1 MKAIQ
6 AKVVF
11 VLFFITFSFNNFAQ
25 EVETK
30 QVSKLKAVSNHHP
43 NITYAPEHILE
54 TGDILYSIQ
63 TGLDELLGITL
74 VGNQIIVSSGGASS
88 TESNDNIF
96 AVFDFDGNLLNTY
109 SQGSTTG
116 YGFRDLAY
124 DGTFILGS
132 EDNTIKQ
139 INPTTFQ
146 ISGSITNDQNS
157 PHRGLAFDSDENDI
171 WSTNG
176 STGPILRMDGQT
188 GQTELLFGSPSTYYK
203 PYGIALDRFTNSENP
218 YLWFAEPWS
227 SGSFRLSMMDCADGL
242 IYYTID
248 LHDALGNPAN
258 CLSGGLDI
266 INNHPDYPD
275 QPIALVVEQN
285 ENTIHFVDIS
295 GFELPDAIRLSDAGG
310 FGGWVNGGLI
320 ANNAAFVFR
329 GNNLNI
335 LDLDN
340 NKNKLSSIT
349 FNSEPDGAVKAGDY
363 LYINYDQQDE
373 TYKKRI
379 EFVDISNLNNPLTA
393 GSFQTSKIME
403 RGVER
408 IVSVGSKIFILTKES
423 VNFGINEKVLMY
435 DISNPISFVYL
446 NELTDDIEDIA
457 VSGNLLFVLL
467 VNGNMK
473 IYDISN
479 GNFNEKGNV
488 AVTNGEKIV
497 ASGNYVYAAC
507 TSLSGLKVIDITNP
521 ELPVVVSIF
530 GNTTHSFY
538 DDILI
543 SNSTV
548 FLKKTDLEVVAIN
561 VSNPNAPT
569 SIVDFNPDG
578 IGNFKYAG
586 FYSNTIYLIDS
597 GKLFDVDISSPS
609 SPLITTEINEPAMV
623 RGNASIGTTL
633 YTLGDNKLWVYDVD
647 EDGVPVIN
655 SSIDIANGNKIF
667 TDGTYLF
674 ICDWQNSLYIY
685 NTALQLLSTY
695 NAGNPII
702 DLSAKNNLLCLVL
715 NNTTTIK
722 LLDYSNP
729 NSPNELSSYDLP
741 YNGKAADLSND
752 GNSLYAA
759 SNKTTIGGN
768 IQGYFQIINISNS
781 NAPILESSQQITGGN
796 TIYNLHIQNN
806 TLFIGGSDRNGWFP
820 LEAWDITDASNP
832 NQIGRLRI
840 DFPGP
845 ISDMIYDQSYLYC
858 TIPDPGQVI
867 VYRWDSVAREFFP
880 GPFINSPEPLEITLM
895 DFETT
900 PGYSKLYSKITGD
913 GDQTYNYAVVNNGT
927 TFQQYSE
934 GSKGNRVVKVIKV
947 PKQVNPA
954 LANLMMVVNPASAAD
969 NGCTTTPAPGGPY
982 TYIKNS
988 TVAISAIDN
997 PDDGW
1002 LFKEWTGASGDA
1014 NTTVLMSD
1022 DKVVIANF
1030 AEVKLTVSGSE
1041 MEEAICPDDAKNDKQ
1056 KILPINLC
1064 ASDADGW
1071 AVQSIKFKSSG
1082 TGNELDCTL
1091 EVYKG
1096 SELIG
1101 TGNYNADNG
1110 ECLVT
1115 FTPNVIVPLN
1125 ECVTVDLYYK
1135 FTFDDPNYV
1144 VDTTYTFLVETKN
1157 VNAAP
1162 LVFPSGL
1169 IEGKARRRGAYTIAR
1184 IYNDWGIGFSKIQ
1197 DAVNSEYTPQNGTC
1211 YLCEGTY
1218 TENVIFNEDTQN
1230 GVTVTSANGRENTIL
1245 KTTNESLEIFKV
1257 IDIND
1262 IKIKNLTFM
1271 GPGQFGVNNY
1281 RTSSGEITGNKFK
1294 DLENG
1299 VVLGDGAKYVKVH
1312 SNEFNSLNTSIA
1324 LVNSEYS
1331 DISYNTITNS
1341 KSDGESNHTISLFK
1355 SNLNVFFENS
1365 LSAPEGKIT
1374 INSWYGQSNQFV
1386 SNDFTMEEGKTHYPL
1401 LSLKQTNLNIVNKN
1415 KGLDV
1420 YLESSNDNKISYNE
1434 LLRLKI
1440 KKSNDNSIES
1450 NNITGKNKINGDGIY
1465 LNESEKNTID
1475 GNTIKENKDNGVYLT
1490 FLSKKNTLKNNNI
1503 YNNKKNGIS
1512 ISGSYDNNIFKEKI
1526 YNNEENGINFY
1537 GGSADIYKSKI
1548 YNNDQNG
1555 IYVFDA
1561 GGIAII
1567 ENKIIGHNKSYA
1579 VGTATSKGSGVYLS
1593 SASNC
1598 FINRNIFKENCTGIN
1613 SNNSRNLNISG
1624 NEVDDNFC
1632 LFTGIHLDNTD
1643 AEIIG
1648 NNILNNNGNGVYFT
1662 NNSYG
1667 NVHSNNISGNTEKGV
1682 SNDDPNVEVDV
1693 SGNWWGNE
1701 NGPTEDDISGNLD
1714 VSSWLSSPASL
1725 VSQILVDTLFSAAG
1739 INDSVTAHIRDL
1751 SYSNSSLMV
1760 KIAEDKNW
1768 ISEATEFP
1776 IQLHDSTGYLLSIP
1790 FNVPADN
1797 ASAEFNKIVIEVS
1810 SDSDSTKYLKDS
1822 VYVGSYIPI
1831 TNQFR
1836 ILPDSTTITVNDTIN
1851 FFVEAEDQF
1860 GNEINLTP
1868 TWSASEGNIN
1878 SEGAFF
1884 SSLPTESL
1892 ITAIDSV
1899 SGLHAITTILVTEE
1913 QSQLAGI
1920 FIVPD
1925 SVTIHVNETFLFE
1938 AHGFNEHGFPH
1949 FVEVNWRCDCGSIN
1963 EVGLYTA
1970 DSTSRFCTVMAEDT
1984 TNGIIGFAHVVVEGL
1999 VSVEQDVMP
2008 TEYKLSRNYPN
2019 PFNPTTTINYQLPE
2033 FSKVQLIIYDVLG
2046 REIKKLVNAKQPAGK
2061 YQITFDASKLSSGI
2075 YFYKLISNSFVQTNK
2090 MIYLK

>member
-11 VLFFITFSFNNFAQ
+11 VLFFITFSVNNFAQ

-30 QVSKLKAVSNHHP
+30 QVSKLKSVSNHHP
-43 NITYAPEHILE
+43 TITYAPEHILE

-63 TGLDELLGITL
+63 TGLDELLGITV

-340 NKNKLSSIT
+340 NKNKISSLA

-373 TYKKRI
+373 TYKKQI
-379 EFVDISNLNNPLTA
+379 EFVDVSNLNNPLSA

-408 IVSVGSKIFILTKES
+408 IVSVGSKLFILTKES

-467 VNGNMK
+467 VSGNMK

-543 SNSTV
+543 SNSIV
-548 FLKKTDLEVVAIN
+548 FLKTTDLEVVAIN

-597 GKLFDVDISSPS
+597 GKLYDVDISLPS

-741 YNGKAADLSND
+741 YNGKAVDLSND
-752 GNSLYAA
+752 GNSIYAA

-768 IQGYFQIINISNS
+768 IQGYFQIINISNP

-845 ISDMIYDQSYLYC
+845 ISDMIYDKSYLYC

-867 VYRWDSVAREFFP
+867 VYRWDSAAREFFP
-880 GPFINSPEPLEITLM
+880 GPFINSPEPFEITLM

-900 PGYSKLYSKITGD
+900 PGYSKLYSKIRGD

-927 TFQQYSE
+927 KFQQYSE
-934 GSKGNRVVKVIKV
+934 GSKGNKVVKVIKV

-954 LANLMMVVNPASAAD
+954 LANLMMAVNPASAAD
-969 NGCTTTPAPGGPY
+969 NGCTTNPAPGGPY

-1071 AVQSIKFKSSG
+1071 AVQGIRFKGWG
-1082 TGNELDCTL
+1082 TGQETDCFI
-1091 EVYKG
+1091 EVYNG
-1096 SELIG
+1096 ENLVG
-1101 TGNYNADNG
+1101 AGNYLVDDG
-1110 ECLVT
+1110 ENNVS
-1115 FTPNVIVPLN
+1115 FSPPVIVPQN
-1125 ECVTVDLYYK
+1125 ECVNLTVYYN
-1135 FTFDDPNYV
+1135 FVYTDPDYAK
-1144 VDTTYTFLVETKN
+1144 DTTYTFFVETKN
-1157 VNAAP
+1157 VNATP
-1162 LVFPSGL
+1162 LSFPSGL
-1169 IEGKARRRGAYTIAR
+1169 IEGKARRNGAFTIAR
-1184 IYNDWGIGFSKIQ
+1184 IFNDWDIGFSKIQ
-1197 DAVNSEYTPQNGTC
+1197 DAVNSEYTQDNGTC
-1211 YLCEGTY
+1211 YLCDGTY
-1218 TENVIFNEDTQN
+1218 TENVVFNQDSKQ
-1230 GVTVTSANGRENTIL
+1230 VTVTSVNGKENTIL
-1245 KTTNESLEIFKV
+1245 KTADESLEIFKI
-1257 IDIND
+1257 IDINNV
-1262 IKIKNLTFM
+1262 KVKNLSFH
-1271 GPGQFGVNNY
+1271 GPGRFAVNIY
-1281 RTSSGEITGNKFK
+1281 RSSSNEVSNNIFK
-1294 DLENG
+1294 DIENG
-1299 VVLGDGAKYVKVH
+1299 VVFGEGAEYSKA
-1312 SNEFNSLNTSIA
+1312 EFNFFESLISPVGIVKANNNEVNENQFKNTLKGSDWDDAISIYA
-1324 LVNSEYS
+1324 SNS
-1331 DISYNTITNS
+1331 NTIYKN
-1341 KSDGESNHTISLFK
+1341 EL
-1355 SNLNVFFENS
+1355 
-1365 LSAPEGKIT
+1365 LSPEGTFLIDIGKGEGNRIF
-1374 INSWYGQSNQFV
+1374 N
-1386 SNDFTMEEGKTHYPL
+1386 NDFTLDDGRSDYPIIKMKETK
-1401 LSLKQTNLNIVNKN
+1401 SNNIAGN
-1415 KGLDV
+1415 KGFV
-1420 YLESSNDNKISYNE
+1420 VELEESNSNTISNNE
-1434 LLRLKI
+1434 LLRLYMYE
-1440 KKSNDNSIES
+1440 SDDNQIEK
-1450 NNITGKNKINGDGIY
+1450 NTITGKNKIKSDGIKLSHSERNTIEQNTIFENNDDGIY
-1465 LNESEKNTID
+1465 FSFYCYD
-1475 GNTIKENKDNGVYLT
+1475 
-1490 FLSKKNTLKNNNI
+1490 NTLKHNIIRSNNGNGIHTQSSHSTTIYNERI
-1503 YNNKKNGIS
+1503 YNNKGHGIHISNGS
-1512 ISGSYDNNIFKEKI
+1512 P
-1526 YNNEENGINFY
+1526 
-1537 GGSADIYKSKI
+1537 DIYGCKI

-1555 IYVFDA
+1555 VYFSEA
-1561 GGIAII
+1561 SGITLF
-1567 ENKIIGHNKSYA
+1567 ENTIKGHNKSYEESNSTRKG
-1579 VGTATSKGSGVYLS
+1579 VGIYLFQVRSGY
-1593 SASNC
+1593 
-1598 FINRNIFKENCTGIN
+1598 INRNVIKNNCTGIY
-1613 SNNSRNLNISG
+1613 SLSSGDLNISG
-1624 NEVDDNFC
+1624 NEVDDSFC
-1632 LFTGIHLDNTD
+1632 LFTGIHLNSSEADIT
-1643 AEIIG
+1643 G
-1648 NNILNNNGNGVYFT
+1648 NNILNNNGNGIYFT
-1662 NNSYG
+1662 NNSVG
-1667 NVHSNNISGNTEKGV
+1667 NVHSNNIHGNSAKGLT
-1682 SNDDPNVEVDV
+1682 NDDQDNLIDA

-1790 FNVPADN
+1790 FNVPVDA
-1797 ASAEFNKIVIEVS
+1797 ASGEFNKIVIEVS

-1831 TNQFR
+1831 TSRFR

-1851 FFVEAEDQF
+1851 FFVQAEDQF

-1925 SVTIHVNETFLFE
+1925 SVTIHVNETYLFE

-2046 REIKKLVNAKQPAGK
+2046 REIKKLVNAKQPAGS
-2061 YQITFDASKLSSGI
+2061 YFVSFNASNLPSGV
-2075 YFYKLISNSFVQTNK
+2075 YFYRLISKSFVQTHK
-2090 MIYLK
+2090 MILLK